1 MQNDDAKVY
10 VVQIDNTKDL
20 SDARRYG
27 SLQAVFSRPRKPY
40 DTGSMI
46 SRARRVL
53 SEWNPGDHLLMI
65 GDPALCA
72 VCMTVVSEQEE
83 VVNILSWDR
92 DSFQY
97 VAQTWDFGQMGFDYN
112 DDED

>member
-1 MQNDDAKVY
+1 MENENNVVY
-10 VVQIDNTKDL
+10 VVQVDHTKDL
-20 SDARRYG
+20 SDAKRYG
-27 SLQAVFSRPRKPY
+27 ALKAVFSRPRKPY
-40 DTGSMI
+40 DIGTMI

-53 SEWNPGDHLLMI
+53 AEWSPGDHLLMI

-72 VCMTVVSEQEE
+72 VCMAVVSEQEE

-97 VAQTWDFGQMGFDYN
+97 VPQRWDFGQLELDYVE
-112 DDED
+112 DED

>member
-1 MQNDDAKVY
+1 MQNENNTVY
-10 VVQIDNTKDL
+10 VVQVDNTKDL

-40 DTGSMI
+40 DTGNMI
-46 SRARRVL
+46 ARARKVL
-53 SEWNPGDHLLMI
+53 DAWKPGDHLLMI

-72 VCMTVVSEQEE
+72 VCMTVVSEQED

-97 VAQTWDFGQMGFDYN
+97 LSQRWDFGQMELDYVE
-112 DDED
+112 DED